1 MLFGMAEAPTQVE
14 TPISRDELIALVA
27 RAHLG
32 APYGECKLA
41 GAALADQSKLPRLIA
56 ENLGAGFGQWT
67 FFPEPREVVEF
78 ACTYVPPANADDA
91 WALAR
96 KWAEDDAASRPTVLA
111 LIGRELMQVELRR
124 VAVPELAAFFN
135 EPRGALALREKLGL
149 AMPAARA
156 RPAAPATAETPPK
169 EAAPRE
175 RREPRPAPKPATPSE
190 LGEGLLKMPK
200 PILTRAKVEPAPAP
214 RHFEHPKFGSGV
226 LEKIDGTGAD
236 AKLTIRF
243 ASGTKTLLARFVT
256 EVGS

>member
-1 MLFGMAEAPTQVE
+1 MADAPSQEEIPPT
-14 TPISRDELIALVA
+14 RDELVVLVS

-41 GAALADQSKLPRLIA
+41 GTALANQSKLPRLIA

-67 FFPEPREVVEF
+67 FFPEAREVVDF
-78 ACTYVPPANADDA
+78 ACAYAPPANADEA

-111 LIGRELMQVELRR
+111 LIGRELLQFELRR
-124 VAVPELAAFFN
+124 IGEPVLELAAFFN
-135 EPRGALALREKLGL
+135 EPRATGALALREKLGL
-149 AMPAARA
+149 AIPPPRARGAAPEPAAA
-156 RPAAPATAETPPK
+156 PK
-169 EAAPRE
+169 EAPARE
-175 RREPRPAPKPATPSE
+175 KREPRPAPKPATPSE

-200 PILTRAKVEPAPAP
+200 PILTRAKVEPTPAP
-214 RHFEHPKFGSGV
+214 RHFEHPKFGAGV
-226 LEKIDGTGAD
+226 LEKIEGIGDD

-256 EVGS
+256 EKAV